1 MEPAG
6 HHPDPSAA
14 SSSPPSGAAL
24 RPLRLLVVMPSWVGD
39 AVMATPTVRAIRELL
54 PGSFIGALV
63 RPGIDELLT
72 GTTLFDEMHCGR
84 ASGMMGP
91 KKLAS
96 RIRPRRYDSALLLT
110 NSFSTALITRLAGIP
125 RRIGYERDG
134 RGVLLTERLEA
145 RRRKDVDPYRRS
157 ATAPNDWAPVPA
169 CEYYFEL
176 ARHLLRHAGLS
187 PLPSAAP
194 GPMELVATADD
205 EFAAAEILE
214 RAGIPRERQ
223 HREPF
228 IILNPGGN
236 DPDKRWPAERFAA
249 LADHLAH
256 QHGATIL
263 VSGSPAERPIA
274 DDICGRCDAAT
285 RTVNL
290 PALGI
295 RLGTLK
301 AVVKRC
307 RLMVTNDTGPRHIAA
322 AFGVPVV
329 TLFGPTDRRWT
340 TIPFQDEIELVADPT
355 LPEEEVANDHPDR
368 CRIENITLDTA
379 ARAADTL
386 LSGATLR

>member
-1 MEPAG
+1 MDPAPNN
-6 HHPDPSAA
+6 HN
-14 SSSPPSGAAL
+14 PPPERTL
-24 RPLRLLVVMPSWVGD
+24 PHRPLRLLVVMPSWVGD
-39 AVMATPTVRAIRELL
+39 AVMATPSVRAIRELL

-63 RPGIDELLT
+63 RPGIDELLA
-72 GTTLFDEMHCGR
+72 GATLFDEMHTGR
-84 ASGMMGP
+84 ATGVMGP
-91 KKLAS
+91 KRLAA
-96 RIRPRRYDSALLLT
+96 RIRPRRYDTALLLT

-145 RRRKDVDPYRRS
+145 RRRRDVEPFRRS
-157 ATAPNDWAPVPA
+157 ATAPNDWAPVAA

-176 ARHLLRHAGLS
+176 ARHLLRHAGFTTTPTLT
-187 PLPSAAP
+187 P

-205 EFAAAEILE
+205 ELGAAELLE
-214 RAGIPRERQ
+214 RAGIPREHQ
-223 HREPF
+223 HREPMA
-228 IILNPGGN
+228 ILNPGGN
-236 DPDKRWPAERFAA
+236 DPDKRWPSERFAQ
-249 LADHLAH
+249 LADQLAAA
-256 QHGATIL
+256 HGMTIL
-263 VSGSPAERPIA
+263 VNGSPAERAIA
-274 DDICGRCDAAT
+274 DEICARCAPAT
-285 RTVNL
+285 RAVNL

-329 TLFGPTDRRWT
+329 TLFGPTDHRWT
-340 TIPFQDEIELVADPT
+340 TIPFKDEVELLADPT

-368 CRIENITLDTA
+368 CKVENITLDDALTA
-379 ARAADTL
+379 ANTL